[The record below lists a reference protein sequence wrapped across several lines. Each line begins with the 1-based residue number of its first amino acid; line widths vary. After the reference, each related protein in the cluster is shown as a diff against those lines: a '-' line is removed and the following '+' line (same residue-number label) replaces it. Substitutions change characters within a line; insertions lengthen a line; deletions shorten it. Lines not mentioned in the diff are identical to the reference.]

1 MLETRWDDIRIAWQV
16 AESGSLSRAGEQLG
30 MNHSTVLRHVNRVE
44 ERLGLRR
51 FIGHQGGYRL
61 TDAGQLLLEKM
72 RPIVA
77 DMQRLQ
83 GSLSTLDATP
93 SGTLRI
99 STVSDFSGFFTP
111 LLHEFREQYPQV
123 RVQIVATD
131 DVLPL
136 ASGEVHV
143 AIRMGAEPQEP
154 DLVARPLLQARTHY
168 YASADYLA
176 RYGQPQSLA
185 DINRHWWVMP
195 SGEKRRISGIRQL
208 LERLDP
214 SQIAFQSNSFTDIH
228 SAVRE
233 GMGIGPVGGLQ
244 RVQWQDETLQR
255 VEFGLNSE
263 PAQMW
268 FVYHKDMR
276 RSARV
281 QALQSFLQQRL
292 PALQQRLL

>member
-1 MLETRWDDIRIAWQV
+1 MLETSWDDIRIAWQV
-16 AESGSLSRAGEQLG
+16 ADSGSLSRAGERLG
-30 MNHSTVLRHVNRVE
+30 MNHSTVLRHINRLE
-44 ERLGLRR
+44 QQLGLKL
-51 FIGHQGGYRL
+51 FIRHQRGYRL

-99 STVSDFSGFFTP
+99 STVSDFSVFFTP
-111 LLHEFREQYPQV
+111 LLHEFRELYPQV

-131 DVLPL
+131 AVLPL

-143 AIRMGAEPQEP
+143 AIRMGAEPREP
-154 DLVARPLLQARTHY
+154 DLVARLLLQAGMHY
-168 YASADYLA
+168 YASDDYLA
-176 RYGQPQSLA
+176 RYGMPQSLA

-195 SGEKRRISGIRQL
+195 SGDKQQIGVIRQVL
-208 LERLDP
+208 DRLDP
-214 SQIAFQSNSFTDIH
+214 RQIAFESNSFTDIH
-228 SAVRE
+228 SAVKA

-244 RVQWQDETLQR
+244 RMTWQMEPLQS
-255 VEFGLNSE
+255 VEFGIRAESA
-263 PAQMW
+263 PMW

-281 QALQSFLQQRL
+281 QALQEFLLQRL
-292 PALQQRLL
+292 PALQQRML